1 MSFCL
6 FDPQHLSASTEM
18 PWDMK
23 PGCRCASCSVSL
35 LRLGFSVPWSRPWAD
50 PCCLWFCWGSAK
62 DKMGV
67 VSLLGL
73 CTRPCWG
80 HLGCCGCWGATP
92 WLNGKYRAANPP
104 AGGKPCS
111 CPTFSFPP
119 PYSSSFILFL
129 LLFLLFSHPP
139 LPPPSSSFSFI
150 LLLLFLLP
158 PSSSS
163 FFLPL
168 LYLILLLL
176 PIPSPSPSHSAAP
189 WPSPLHSQLSIFF
202 PNRCWCLSSE
212 EHLNAEISLSPQDQ
226 QAKSLTFPISINV
239 TRPSAPHGLLPS
251 TQHQHHLWDADKV
264 MALECHHPSSPC
276 PLPALQPQT
285 FCCYGAELVSF
296 EDAIGNEWECFSL
309 GIEMFSAL
317 GCAMCMDR
325 QDLERAV
332 PQAKDPKR
340 PPCSK
345 TGSKDPSKH
354 TKWMRP
360 Y

>member
-6 FDPQHLSASTEM
+6 FDPQHPGASTEM
-18 PWDMK
+18 PWDME

-50 PCCLWFCWGSAK
+50 PCCLWCCWGSAK

-104 AGGKPCS
+104 VGGKPCS
-111 CPTFSFPP
+111 CPAFSFSSSLFLLLHPLPP
-119 PYSSSFILFL
+119 PLPALFSSSSSSSFILFL
-129 LLFLLFSHPP
+129 LHSSPPIPPPPFIFLLH
-139 LPPPSSSFSFI
+139 PPPSLPPFPPSPHSFSFSFTLSCPMAI
-150 LLLLFLLP
+150 SP
-158 PSSSS
+158 PFSALH
-163 FFLPL
+163 FLP
-168 LYLILLLL
+168 
-176 PIPSPSPSHSAAP
+176 H
-189 WPSPLHSQLSIFF
+189 
-202 PNRCWCLSSE
+202 RCWCLPSE

-276 PLPALQPQT
+276 PLPALQPP
-285 FCCYGAELVSF
+285 F
-296 EDAIGNEWECFSL
+296 AIRGLNWCPLKMLLEMNGNAFPW
-309 GIEMFSAL
+309 G
-317 GCAMCMDR
+317 
-325 QDLERAV
+325 
-332 PQAKDPKR
+332 
-340 PPCSK
+340 
-345 TGSKDPSKH
+345 
-354 TKWMRP
+354 
-360 Y
+360 